1 MWEDYLQL
9 LSNLYPALPNDFS
22 DRFRKILPTIT
33 PPSKFFFY
41 DEYKINNLLQGD
53 IIGPI
58 QFVEYNDNKH
68 KKLKVDAII
77 LSNSCDLIRKERI
90 LLAPAIPFLEAKF
103 SDKNYINTLKKNIVF
118 EKLYLPQH
126 NNNTPY
132 IIDFSRIFNLSRKE
146 INEKY
151 RSKRILRKLSL
162 SKEGYYF
169 FGLKLTVYLLRPE
182 TSDIKRESNK
192 LD

>member
-1 MWEDYLQL
+1 MWEDYLKL
-9 LSNLYPALPNDFS
+9 LSDLYPALPNNFS
-22 DRFRKILPTIT
+22 EKFRKILPTIT

-41 DEYKINNLLQGD
+41 NEYKIDNLLQGD

-58 QFVEYNDNKH
+58 QFHEYDDDKQ

-77 LSNSCDLIRKERI
+77 LSNTCDLMRKKRI
-90 LLAPAIPFLEAKF
+90 LLAPAIPFLESKF
-103 SDKNYINTLKKNIVF
+103 SDKNFINILKKNIIF
-118 EKLYLPQH
+118 EKFYLPQH

-132 IIDFSRIFNLSRKE
+132 VIDFSRIFNLSREE
-146 INEKY
+146 INKKIN
-151 RSKRILRKLSL
+151 SKEILRKLSL

-192 LD
+192 LK